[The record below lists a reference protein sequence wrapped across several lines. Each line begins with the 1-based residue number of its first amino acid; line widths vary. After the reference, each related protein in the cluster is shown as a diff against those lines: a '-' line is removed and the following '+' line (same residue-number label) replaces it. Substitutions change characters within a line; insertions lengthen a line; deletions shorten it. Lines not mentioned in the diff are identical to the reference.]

1 MEHTWQSRAL
11 SIHGF
16 LTMLLAFLLPVSKKL
31 VPPVIVLWAL
41 TSFFLFRSANA
52 KLGWKELLPLLA
64 YYFCN
69 VVWIIGSEDKDAAY
83 FSLEV
88 KASLLVFPAIWL
100 FVPQFELRRRLDV
113 LLAFIW
119 GCIGFALFSLLRALW
134 FYLIDPEVGM
144 FGSHFLGKWLNFRIG
159 DIGVFY
165 YAELGWYFHPTYLA
179 TYEAF
184 ALVVLGRMYSRK
196 VFALGKPWVHHLTAA
211 LLIIHIGLL
220 SSRAGY
226 LCALLALLLVAMLQF
241 KRKRTK
247 EAIAYLILGIS
258 LLASVVLF
266 SPTSQKRL
274 EEAVRPKTTDVISDN
289 AEVSVKASSS
299 TSGRMVAW
307 KTAVEVL
314 IDHPLGV
321 GTGDVENE
329 LMIRY
334 ELAGEDYAAR
344 KHMNPHNQFLQAG
357 VAFGWPGIFTLCLV
371 FLMGFLLALKRKD
384 FLFLSFL
391 LLLGLNMLFESFLE
405 VQSGVVF
412 IAFFFTFFVKSP
424 THKTYA

>member
-1 MEHTWQSRAL
+1 MEHSWKTRAL
-11 SIHGF
+11 AIHGF

-31 VPPVIVLWAL
+31 VPPIIVLWAL
-41 TSFFLFRSANA
+41 TSFFLFKSSNA
-52 KLGWKELLPLLA
+52 KLGWRELLPLLA

-69 VVWIIGSEDKDAAY
+69 VLWIINSEDKDAAY

-88 KASLLVFPAIWL
+88 KASMLVFPLIWL
-100 FVPQFELRRRLDV
+100 FVPQLELRKRLDV

-119 GCIGFALFSLLRALW
+119 GCIAFALFSVGRATW
-134 FYLIDPEVGM
+134 FWMAD
-144 FGSHFLGKWLNFRIG
+144 G
-159 DIGVFY
+159 DISHFY

-196 VFALGKPWVHHLTAA
+196 VFALGKPWVHHVTAA

-226 LCALLALLLVAMLQF
+226 LCALLALLLVALLQF

-247 EAIAYLILGIS
+247 EAIAYLLLGMS
-258 LLASVVLF
+258 LLASVVLL
-266 SPTSQKRL
+266 SPSSQKRL
-274 EEAVRPKTTDVISDN
+274 EEAVRPKTTDVQNDANSS
-289 AEVSVKASSS
+289 VSAKASSS

-307 KTAVEVL
+307 ETALDVILE
-314 IDHPLGV
+314 HPLGV
-321 GTGDVENE
+321 GTGDVEHE

-334 ELAGEDYAAR
+334 KLAGEDYAAR

-357 VAFGWPGIFTLCLV
+357 VAFGWPGIIVLCLI
-371 FLMGFLLALKRKD
+371 FFMGFLLALKRKD

>member
-1 MEHTWQSRAL
+1 VEHTWQSRAL

-16 LTMLLAFLLPVSKKL
+16 LTMLLAFLLPISKKM

-69 VVWIIGSEDKDAAY
+69 VVWIIGSEDRDAAY

-119 GCIGFALFSLLRALW
+119 GCIGFALFSIGRAAW
-134 FYLIDPEVGM
+134 FYRGDCDV
-144 FGSHFLGKWLNFRIG
+144 SH
-159 DIGVFY
+159 FY

-196 VFALGKPWVHHLTAA
+196 VFALGKPWLHHLTAA
-211 LLIIHIGLL
+211 LLIVHIGLL

-226 LCALLALLLVAMLQF
+226 LCALLALLLVAILQF
-241 KRKRTK
+241 KRKRAK

-258 LLASVVLF
+258 LLAAVVLF

-289 AEVSVKASSS
+289 AEVSVIASSS

-307 KTAVEVL
+307 KTAIEVL
-314 IDHPLGV
+314 IEHPFGV

-329 LMIRY
+329 LMSRY

-357 VAFGWPGIFTLCLV
+357 VAFGWPGIFTLCLI